1 MKHVIFILY
10 IVYMPSIRIQESLNV
25 NKGEH
30 KQHWHS
36 HSIVKLWNGGKS
48 QGKNVKYN
56 KALNSH
62 ISVFLFLIFA
72 NYKPEGA
79 KSELPLCLLQ

>member
-1 MKHVIFILY
+1 MFVISELET
-10 IVYMPSIRIQESLNV
+10 RINYFNQPINSL
-25 NKGEH
+25 H
-30 KQHWHS
+30 K
-36 HSIVKLWNGGKS
+36 VNGGKS

-72 NYKPEGA
+72 NYKPERA
-79 KSELPLCLLQ
+79 KSELSLCLLQ

>member
-1 MKHVIFILY
+1 M
-10 IVYMPSIRIQESLNV
+10 
-25 NKGEH
+25 
-30 KQHWHS
+30 
-36 HSIVKLWNGGKS
+36 NGGKS

-72 NYKPEGA
+72 NYKPEGV
-79 KSELPLCLLQ
+79 KSELSLCLLQ